1 MSPRKLAGNLL
12 KYGLAIGLLA
22 AVVYRQWDPPG
33 GRGLSHLWH
42 ERVLTG
48 QLNWLAFLGAWGCM
62 AAASAI
68 TIIRWG
74 LLIRALEIPLPWGEV
89 WKLGW
94 VGILFNNLLPGSV
107 GGDLVKATL
116 AAKPFPGK
124 RVFAVASVFFDR
136 VMALFGLFVMSGAT
150 WGILS
155 FTGVIREA
163 ESPVLD
169 RVARLVALSAV
180 GMLGVW
186 WALGLVPALTADRM
200 VVRAGGRSKI
210 LGILAELVRAV
221 IWYRHRP
228 MAVLQA
234 MVVTTCGQVLFVL
247 SFYLVAFG
255 IDGKGAAEHASA
267 LPGAVWH
274 FLLVPLGMV
283 LMAVPLFPGGLGIG
297 EWGYGALY
305 SLVVGE
311 AVRPAGVAASL
322 GQRIVHWLVALL
334 GLRAWGAVKWDA
346 SHGNPADAGA
356 EEKRAVML
364 GGESDA
370 HGKDKSDAR

>member
-12 KYGLAIGLLA
+12 KYGLALGLLA

-42 ERVLTG
+42 ERILTG
-48 QLNWLAFLGAWGCM
+48 QLNWLAFAGAWACLAG
-62 AAASAI
+62 ASAI
-68 TIIRWG
+68 TIFRWG
-74 LLIRALEIPLPWGEV
+74 LLIRALEVPLPWGEV

-124 RVFAVASVFFDR
+124 RTFAVASVFFDR

-150 WGILS
+150 WAILS
-155 FTGVIREA
+155 ATGVIHAA

-169 RVARLVALSAV
+169 RVARMVAFSAV
-180 GMLGVW
+180 GMLLVW
-186 WALGLVPALTADRM
+186 WGLGLVPAEAADRM
-200 VVRAGGRSKI
+200 VRRAGGRSRI
-210 LGILAELVRAV
+210 LGILAELVRAIV
-221 IWYRHRP
+221 WYRHRP
-228 MAVLQA
+228 LAVTQA
-234 MVVTTCGQVLFVL
+234 MVVTTCGQILFVL

-255 IDGKGAAEHASA
+255 IEGNGTAEDAAA
-267 LPGAVWH
+267 LPGVAWH

-305 SLVVGE
+305 ALVVGE
-311 AVRPAGVAASL
+311 AGRPAGVAASL
-322 GQRIVHWLVALL
+322 GQRVLNWLVALL
-334 GLRAWGAVKWDA
+334 GLRAWGAVQWDA
-346 SHGNPADAGA
+346 THAQQPGDAGL
-356 EEKRAVML
+356 ETKKTEL
-364 GGESDA
+364 GGA
-370 HGKDKSDAR
+370 IPAAGKE

>member
-22 AVVYRQWDPPG
+22 VVVYRQWDPPG

-42 ERVLTG
+42 ERILTG
-48 QLNWLAFLGAWGCM
+48 QLNWLAFAGAWACLAG
-62 AAASAI
+62 ASAI
-68 TIIRWG
+68 TIFRWG
-74 LLIRALEIPLPWGEV
+74 LLIRALEIPLQWGEV

-124 RVFAVASVFFDR
+124 RTFAVASVFFDR

-150 WGILS
+150 WAILS
-155 FTGVIREA
+155 ATGVIQEA
-163 ESPVLD
+163 ESPVLN
-169 RVARLVALSAV
+169 RVARLVAFSALA
-180 GMLGVW
+180 MLLVW
-186 WALGLVPALTADRM
+186 WGLGLVPAQASERM
-200 VVRAGGRSKI
+200 VKRASGRSRI
-210 LGILAELVRAV
+210 LGVLAELVRAV
-221 IWYRHRP
+221 VWYRHRP

-234 MVVTTCGQVLFVL
+234 MVVTTCGQILFVL
-247 SFYLVAFG
+247 SFYLVAYG
-255 IDGKGAAEHASA
+255 IEGNGTAEDGAS
-267 LPGAVWH
+267 LPGVAWH

-305 SLVVGE
+305 ALVVGE
-311 AVRPAGVAASL
+311 GGRPAGVAASL
-322 GQRIVHWLVALL
+322 GQRILNWLVALL
-334 GLRAWGAVKWDA
+334 GLRAWGSVKWDA
-346 SHGNPADAGA
+346 SHPLAVQEGVDRDLNTEMGGEYPAGGKEQADA
-356 EEKRAVML
+356 R
-364 GGESDA
+364 
-370 HGKDKSDAR
+370 